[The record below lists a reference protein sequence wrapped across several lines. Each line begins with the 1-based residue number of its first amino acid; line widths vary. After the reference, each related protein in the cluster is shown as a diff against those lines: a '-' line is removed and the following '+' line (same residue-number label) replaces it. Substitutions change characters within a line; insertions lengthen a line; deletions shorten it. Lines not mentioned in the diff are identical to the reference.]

1 MRTDGP
7 YDDRIDSELLI
18 IPPMSGSKQKNFTI
32 LLVEDNAEDVDMFLR
47 AVEHELPRHEDE
59 QVELVINATAE
70 GALERLRIQSIDLII
85 ADVRLPGMSG
95 IELLQRVQDMQRR
108 IPVLMVSWVH
118 AIETVIDAMR
128 HGAFDYIVK
137 PFETM
142 DLATRIHRAMRMSE
156 ILSQTSAEDAPP
168 SHLPFKNLVGVS
180 APIRNVMA
188 MIDAVAKVPSTT
200 LIIGETG
207 TGKELIAKA
216 IHERSLECD
225 GPFQVVDCTT
235 FSEGTVES
243 ELFGHVRGAF
253 TGAVADK
260 TGLIE
265 SGRHGTVFLDEIGDL
280 PANLQAKLL
289 RVLEEGE
296 VRAVGSTQQRK
307 VNVRFIAA
315 TNQDLAEKVKRN
327 EFRKDLFFRLNVM
340 VIRVPPLRER
350 TEDIPVLAR
359 HFITRYAKEF
369 TKHVEDLHPSAV
381 TELVAY
387 PWPGN
392 VRELRNVM
400 ERAVMLAKGTRIG
413 LNDVAGMLSVSDRQ
427 QESGD
432 EDYLHLP
439 YAKAKEQIL
448 EAFNR
453 RYISNKLTIHRGN
466 VTHAAQD
473 AGLPRSYFHEIMRR
487 YVKDE
492 KL

>member
-1 MRTDGP
+1 
-7 YDDRIDSELLI
+7 
-18 IPPMSGSKQKNFTI
+18 MSATKHKVFTI
-32 LLVEDNAEDVDMFLR
+32 LLVEDDAGDVDMFLR
-47 AVEHELPRHEDE
+47 TVEHELPRHEDD
-59 QVELVINATAE
+59 QIELLINATAE
-70 GALERLRIQSIDLII
+70 GALGRLQQQPIDLII

-95 IELLQRVQDMQRR
+95 IELLRRVQDLNRR
-108 IPVLMVSWVH
+108 IPVIILSWVN
-118 AIETVIDAMR
+118 ATDTVIDAMR

-137 PFETM
+137 PYETM

-156 ILSQTSAEDAPP
+156 ILLQATPDEAATPRI
-168 SHLPFKNLVGVS
+168 PFKNIVGVS
-180 APIRNVMA
+180 HPIRSVMA
-188 MIDAVAKVPSTT
+188 MIEAIAKVPSTT

-216 IHERSLECD
+216 IHERSLDCD

-235 FSEGTVES
+235 FAEGTVES

-265 SGRHGTVFLDEIGDL
+265 SGSHGTVFLDEIGDL

-359 HFITRYAKEF
+359 HFISRYAREF
-369 TKHVEDLHPSAV
+369 TKRVEDLHPSAV

-400 ERAVMLAKGTRIG
+400 ERAVMLAKGDRIG
-413 LNDVAGMLSVSDRQ
+413 IGDIASMLAVSDRPR
-427 QESGD
+427 ESPD

-439 YAKAKEQIL
+439 YAKAKEQVL

-453 RYISNKLTIHRGN
+453 RYISTKLTIHRGN
-466 VTHAAQD
+466 VTHASQD

-487 YVKDE
+487 YTKDE
-492 KL
+492 K